1 MGAVLGFLRLL
12 VPSWLVQ
19 NRTATRRSRRRGNRR
34 RTVTLFPIAAAAV
47 AMIVRSVA
55 VTVVLTGIDPLVF
68 AGIEVWVTVR
78 F

>member
-12 VPSWLVQ
+12 VSSWLARD
-19 NRTATRRSRRRGNRR
+19 RTVTSQSRRRRSRRR
-34 RTVTLFPIAAAAV
+34 TVTSAAAAV

-55 VTVVLTGIDPLVF
+55 VTVVLTGTGPLVL
-68 AGIEVWVTVR
+68 AWIEVWVTLVR